1 MEVVF
6 DDLEVVDLVHLLTDR
21 VAVDIF
27 VVRWAIVGQ
36 AFGLHFFFVA
46 VSDVLR
52 IGISFGVGLWMASV
66 IGVGNVYFRV
76 GEG

>member
-27 VVRWAIVGQ
+27 VVGWTIVGQ
-36 AFGLHFFFVA
+36 ALGLYFFFFA
-46 VSDVLR
+46 VSDVFR
-52 IGISFGVGLWMASV
+52 IGINFGVGLWMASV